1 MAYSKTPLA
10 TLAVSA
16 LLVAVAVAGWPSL
29 AVAAS
34 TYTITQIP
42 SQFDLVWGG
51 SRALGVSDDGVVVG
65 YGWNASHNG
74 EALRWSNGVST
85 DLPDFISPP
94 SEYIRSH
101 ANKVSLNGMIAGYSY
116 VGPYDAH
123 AAVWKNGN
131 ILDLGSS
138 GSQAF
143 SQLVDIN
150 NNGMACGT
158 SGSAPY
164 VWTELGGKKYLGILP
179 GPEHSSD
186 SAEAYGINNN
196 GVVAGRMKMWVD
208 SYAAIWDPVSGWLVI
223 DSEGNESMA
232 NAINDNNVAVV
243 QKTGQNSQYH
253 ACVWSEQDGLR
264 QMADLNASQSLPYAI
279 NNDGV
284 IVGEAAVPASGEYAV
299 VWDDTDITHCYKL
312 QDLVE
317 NWASSGWTRLYAA
330 NDVNEN
336 GQIVGY
342 GLYNN
347 RELGFLLTPTPE
359 PATLSLLALGGLA
372 LLRRRGRK

>member
-1 MAYSKTPLA
+1 MAYTKTLLA

-34 TYTITQIP
+34 TYTIARIP
-42 SQFDLVWGG
+42 SQFDPVWGG
-51 SRALGVSDDGVVVG
+51 SRALGVSDNGVVVG
-65 YGWNASHNG
+65 YGWDAYHNG

-85 DLPDFISPP
+85 DLPDFLLPP
-94 SEYIRSH
+94 SPYVRSR

-116 VGPYDAH
+116 VDAYGAH

-131 ILDLGSS
+131 IIDLGSS

-150 NNGMACGT
+150 NNGMACG
-158 SGSAPY
+158 SDGSAPY
-164 VWTELGGKKYLGILP
+164 VWTEANGKKYLGILP
-179 GPEHSSD
+179 FPGNSSYT
-186 SAEAYGINNN
+186 AEAYGINNN

-208 SYAAIWDPVSGWLVI
+208 SHAAIWDPVSGWLVI
-223 DSEGNESMA
+223 DAEGNESMA

-253 ACVWSEQDGLR
+253 ACVWSALDGLR

-317 NWASSGWTRLYAA
+317 GLAGSGWTQLYAA
-330 NDVNEN
+330 YDVNEN

-347 RELGFLLTPTPE
+347 RETGFLLTPTPE

-372 LLRRRGRK
+372 VLRRRGRK